1 MSFVGAIAGQLALR
15 VTTCSVMRIQKGLVR
30 SLTDKSKLNHRLNKK
45 NNNDNRFND
54 ILTFVKEHIRYFAA
68 GILLLVLVLVLVKCA
83 DPAGKTGGESVAATE
98 LVDAE
103 SESYQ
108 LNAYEDV
115 DKLIQDYF
123 TAYAA
128 GDIDTL
134 KTLATPISDKEQ
146 AYISLYSQY
155 VEEYQN
161 INCYTK
167 HGLDAKSYMV
177 AVEIDIKFVD
187 VDTTAP
193 GLDFFYVRTND
204 DGELY
209 IDNLYSNYNLANQEN
224 AFDTSVYS
232 LLLKLINGD
241 EHLALQSE
249 VQERY
254 EEALASDD
262 ALATM
267 VNTTIPNAINEW
279 IVQMATEETEEPE
292 ETETVTEATEET
304 EEAQE
309 TETESE
315 SEETEEQQIE
325 PVYATDKV
333 NVRTAADTSA
343 DVLGS
348 LDKGAE
354 IGRTGTDGDWSIVLY
369 GGETGYVK
377 SEYLSTEAPAEET
390 DNEAEETTTSTSSLA
405 EGTVITLTDT
415 VNIRESMSET
425 ADKVGTAYQGEKVTV
440 QMSYAEGWTKVTWN
454 GKTGYIKSSLLQ

>member
-30 SLTDKSKLNHRLNKK
+30 SLADKSKLDHRLNNKKK
-45 NNNDNRFND
+45 NDDNRFND

-83 DPAGKTGGESVAATE
+83 DPAGNAGSESVAATE

-279 IVQMATEETEEPE
+279 IVQMATEATEEPE
-292 ETETVTEATEET
+292 ETEAVTETTETET
-304 EEAQE
+304 EEPQE

-315 SEETEEQQIE
+315 EAEEQQAE
-325 PVYATDKV
+325 TVYTTDKV
-333 NVRTAADTSA
+333 NVRSAADVNS
-343 DVLGS
+343 DLLGS
-348 LDKGAE
+348 LDKGTKIAQ
-354 IGRTGTDGDWSIVLY
+354 TGTEGEWSIVDY
-369 GGETGYVK
+369 GGTTGYIK

-390 DNEAEETTTSTSSLA
+390 DNEAEETTTSTSNLA